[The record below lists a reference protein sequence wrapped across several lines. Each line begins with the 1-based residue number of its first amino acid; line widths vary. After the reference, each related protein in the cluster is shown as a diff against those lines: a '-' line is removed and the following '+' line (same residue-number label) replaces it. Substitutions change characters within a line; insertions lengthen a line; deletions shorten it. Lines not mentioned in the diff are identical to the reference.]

1 MLKVGRNIPW
11 DDACNWQWNFEF
23 KNSPPRP
30 NTDCKVSTSRY
41 CADNWI
47 SLSSSVYKL
56 KVIILYFA
64 HYERFSFV
72 YVRRLSDVFSGIY
85 IYTRHS
91 IYKQTWFQWNT
102 NTALLR
108 IIFSDLAKYSHDTK
122 RRAVSATAELII
134 IYVVISA
141 WPCCILDLLGERPC
155 DNPRRPVR
163 GGSLVKIS

>member
-23 KNSPPRP
+23 KNSRPRP

-72 YVRRLSDVFSGIY
+72 GLYVRRLSDVFSGIY

-108 IIFSDLAKYSHDTK
+108 IIFSDLAKYSMT
-122 RRAVSATAELII
+122 RSVAR
-134 IYVVISA
+134 
-141 WPCCILDLLGERPC
+141 
-155 DNPRRPVR
+155 
-163 GGSLVKIS
+163 SLRQLS